1 MTFDQ
6 IMSVYKARDAQRT
19 RDLYARLVAKPPR
32 GIVAVNVLR
41 AARNSEMAKGYSKGS
56 ATRAAYE
63 TKDWAIGELCRALV
77 EKPGVITSWGWGRDP
92 KAVGFEDV
100 LYIDMPGCGQ
110 ISFHNSHRYAGPDYP
125 GEWDGVVGKVSIR
138 VCRWVEAILNDR
150 EVITEGE
157 DDGLQTGT
165 ERIADEGAAR
175 GGARG
180 ADVPGADPA
189 HRAHQP

>member
-19 RDLYARLVAKPPR
+19 RDLYARLVAKSPR

-77 EKPGVITSWGWGRDP
+77 ENPGVITSWGWGRDP

-110 ISFHNSHRYAGPDYP
+110 ISFHNSHRREGPDYP
-125 GEWDGVVGKVSIR
+125 GEWDRVLGKTANR
-138 VCRWVEAILNDR
+138 VCRWAEAILTDR

-157 DDGLQTGT
+157 SNGVSTGT
-165 ERIADEGAAR
+165 EGA
-175 GGARG
+175 GAE
-180 ADVPGADPA
+180 AAP
-189 HRAHQP
+189 RASVRAGSGEEQRQEIFDL